1 MHLIIVGCGRVGSE
15 LAHNVAERGHMVV
28 VVDEDPRSFL
38 RLGPDF
44 RGRTVQGDPRDRSV
58 LLRAGIEEAD
68 GLAAVTPS
76 DELNLVV
83 SRAASEIFRVPNV
96 VSRVYDPVHKRSFEL
111 ASLQTVISS
120 SWSAHRIEQ
129 LLTHPGLT
137 ELARVGNGDV
147 LLVEIQVP
155 ERMVAK
161 PIADLTEL
169 CTCHPTALVRGG
181 QASLISPDMILEQ
194 DDLVVIAVE
203 TCNLPQLETALA
215 MKEG

>member
-28 VVDEDPRSFL
+28 VVDPDPRSFL

-44 RGRTVQGDPRDRSV
+44 RGRTVQGDSRDRNV
-58 LLRAGIEEAD
+58 LQRAGIEEAD

-83 SRAASEIFRVPNV
+83 SRTASEIFHVPNV
-96 VSRVYDPVHKRSFEL
+96 VSRVYDPTHKRSFEL

-137 ELARVGNGDV
+137 ELASVGNGDV
-147 LLVEIQVP
+147 LLVEIQIP
-155 ERMVAK
+155 ARMVHK
-161 PIADLTEL
+161 RFADLIDL
-169 CTCHPTALVRGG
+169 CSCHPTALVRGG
-181 QASLISPDMILEQ
+181 QASLISPDTLLEE

-203 TCNLPQLETALA
+203 ASNLPQLEIALGL
-215 MKEG
+215 KED